1 MVRDGLGHCAIVDPG
16 MSLAGIQL
24 DAQAELP
31 LYRQLHRQI
40 RERIRR
46 GALTAGDRLPATRDL
61 AQQLALN
68 RATVSSAYALLEE
81 EGLIRGHVGRGSFV
95 ANTAS
100 RPRRQTAGSFDSFTS
115 AAGRLGLSSHGG
127 PSPAVEISFATSR
140 PHSGLFPLGEFRAS
154 CEEALAAED
163 ADVVLQLGSP
173 LGYAPLR
180 QYLLNEAENQENGR
194 ANDDIL
200 IANGCQQAIDLL
212 ARALL
217 APEDAVLVE
226 EPVYPGLKSALAQA
240 RVRLI
245 GAPVGEQGVSPRDF
259 ERLVGS
265 ERPRMAVLTPSF
277 QNPTGATIPI
287 EARRQILETARR
299 AGVLLVEN
307 GIYSALRYRGE
318 ALPSIKSLDGAEDV
332 VLLGSFSKIAFP
344 GLRVGW
350 VIAPRPII
358 RRLAE
363 VKQATDLHTDQLSQ
377 AVLLRFAESG
387 RLASHLEMVGKTG
400 LAQLEA
406 AIEACDR
413 YLPAGSSFT
422 RPDGGMNLWVRLPAP
437 LDAGALLS
445 AAEARGV
452 SYLPA
457 RYFAVNRL
465 EENAFRLS
473 FGGLAPGEIERGIE
487 RLGALFKEELAR
499 GAVTGHSGLET
510 ALV

>member
-1 MVRDGLGHCAIVDPG
+1 ML
-16 MSLAGIQL
+16 LADLQL
-24 DAQAELP
+24 DAHAELP

-46 GALTAGDRLPATRDL
+46 GALSAGDRLPATRDL
-61 AQQLALN
+61 AQQLELN

-81 EGLIRGHVGRGSFV
+81 EGLIRGYVGRGSFV
-95 ANTAS
+95 ADTV
-100 RPRRQTAGSFDSFTS
+100 RPAQPQTPYLF
-115 AAGRLGLSSHGG
+115 SSHTKGTESADGVSYGG
-127 PSPAVEISFATSR
+127 PAPSVEISFATSR
-140 PHSGLFPLGEFRAS
+140 PHSDLFPLDEFRTS
-154 CEEALAAED
+154 CNEVLAGDEANA
-163 ADVVLQLGSP
+163 VLQLGSP

-180 QYLLNEAENQENGR
+180 QYLLEGAGTLDIGR
-194 ANDDIL
+194 ANDDVL
-200 IANGCQQAIDLL
+200 ITNGCQQAIDLL
-212 ARALL
+212 ARAFLT
-217 APEDAVLVE
+217 AGDAVLVE

-245 GAPVGEQGVSPRDF
+245 GAPVGEHGVAPVDF
-259 ERLVGS
+259 ERLLES

-277 QNPTGATIPI
+277 HNPTGATIPL
-287 EARRQILETARR
+287 EARRRMLEAARR
-299 AGVLLVEN
+299 SGVLLVEN
-307 GIYSALRYRGE
+307 GIYGALRYRGS
-318 ALPSIKSLDGAEDV
+318 AITSIKSLDGADGV
-332 VLLGSFSKIAFP
+332 ALLGSFSKVAFP

-350 VIAPRPII
+350 IIAPRPVI

-363 VKQATDLHTDQLSQ
+363 IKQATDLHTDQLAQ

-387 RLASHLEMVGKTG
+387 RLAAHLDLVKKAGR
-400 LAQLEA
+400 AQLDA
-406 AIEACDR
+406 ALAACER
-413 YLPAGSSFT
+413 YLPTGTTFT

-473 FGGLAPGEIERGIE
+473 FGGLAPDEIERGIE
-487 RLGALFKEELAR
+487 RLGALFRQELTRA
-499 GAVTGHSGLET
+499 AAPSHAGLET
-510 ALV
+510 AVV